1 MTDSFHQKGGVA
13 VNESG
18 AVAQGTNTVLTPSE
32 TFVREDGS
40 YAPYE
45 YWMSLWGLRELYAY
59 GLRLLGDLEGRD
71 VLDCGCG
78 RGHVSVMLAKR
89 GARVTA
95 FDTAKE
101 ELSTA
106 EGLAR
111 ANGVQV
117 KFLCEAFEELSLPDE
132 SFDLLFGTFVLHH
145 VDLSRACLQIKR
157 VLKPGGRAVF
167 VENSALNPLLMAAR
181 THICGRFGVARY
193 GDDHEHP
200 LTRNDIAVLKAAF
213 PDACQVH
220 FPSLLLFRLLDFYV
234 FKRRSRWLTTLL
246 EKIDGAIGQIPAA
259 RKYGY
264 LQIIHVWKAE

>member
-1 MTDSFHQKGGVA
+1 MS
-13 VNESG
+13 ESG
-18 AVAQGTNTVLTPSE
+18 TVTAEVHEGLVPSDA
-32 TFVREDGS
+32 FVREDGL

-59 GLRLLGDLEGRD
+59 GLRLLGDLHGRD

-95 FDTAKE
+95 FDTAQE
-101 ELSTA
+101 ELA
-106 EGLAR
+106 IADRLAH

-117 KFLCEAFEELSLPDE
+117 KFVREPFEELSFQDA

-145 VDLSRACLQIKR
+145 VDLPRACQEIKR
-157 VLKPGGRAVF
+157 VLKPGGHAVF
-167 VENSALNPLLMAAR
+167 IENSALNPVLMAVR
-181 THICGRFGVARY
+181 THVCGRFGVARY

-200 LTRNDIAVLKAAF
+200 LTGRDIAVVKAAF
-213 PDACQVH
+213 PDACHVH

-234 FKRRSRWLTTLL
+234 FKRRSLLLTRLL
-246 EKIDGAIGQIPAA
+246 EKLDRVIGRIPIA
-259 RKYGY
+259 RRYGY
-264 LQIIHVWKAE
+264 LQVIHVWKVV

>member
-1 MTDSFHQKGGVA
+1 MNKSGLVTA
-13 VNESG
+13 VVQDQT
-18 AVAQGTNTVLTPSE
+18 APSE
-32 TFVREDGS
+32 TFVHEDGL

-45 YWMSLWGLRELYAY
+45 YWMSLWGLRDLYAY
-59 GLRLLGDLEGRD
+59 GLRLLGDLHGRD

-89 GARVTA
+89 GAHVTA
-95 FDTAKE
+95 FDTAQE
-101 ELSTA
+101 ELAIA

-117 KFLCEAFEELSLPDE
+117 KFIREPFENLSFPDE

-145 VDLSRACLQIKR
+145 VDLSRACQQIKR

-167 VENSALNPLLMAAR
+167 IENSAFNPLLMAAR

-200 LTRNDIAVLKAAF
+200 LTRKDIAMVKAAF
-213 PDACQVH
+213 PDTSQVH

-234 FKRRSRWLTTLL
+234 FKRRSAFITALL
-246 EKIDGAIGQIPAA
+246 EKLDDVIGRIPVA

-264 LQIIHVWKAE
+264 LQVVHVWKAA